1 LQVVVTV
8 NTVYRGV
15 PVTQLASYP
24 PNIPAIDFYSG
35 AIMRQSS
42 ASVMFLIDFLAVFAG
57 DVVVYNFTA
66 TNNHSLL
73 QPYDVK
79 LRPSL
84 LIITTA
90 TSTDINTN
98 NPWASKLT
106 PESYT
111 NNAFVSTVGFEQ
123 RSDLS

>member
-1 LQVVVTV
+1 M